1 MSHHPWDEFS
11 KSLAEEPVLRRESL
25 RRLGL
30 VLAGAVLGPLGT
42 QLAWAGHQDPC
53 KAFCT
58 CRNKRQ
64 QDQCLKACR
73 ACNKDPS
80 RLVGSCGNYF
90 CCGAGQSSCG
100 SYCADLANDPY
111 NCGACGDECDP
122 PGPYEYGACL
132 DGECRYDC
140 VEGAVYCDGACTF
153 LGWDPNNC
161 GGCGQICGGSTPY
174 CNGGACSECW
184 PGSMLCN
191 GICTDVLTDNGN
203 CGACGVVCPSTMYCA
218 AGVCVESE
226 PYDPGQY
233 F

>member
-1 MSHHPWDEFS
+1 MSEHWDEFS
-11 KSLAEEPVLRRESL
+11 KSVAQPVPRRESL

-30 VLAGAVLGPLGT
+30 VLAGAVLGPLGP
-42 QLAWAGHQDPC
+42 QFAWAGHQDPC
-53 KAFCT
+53 KAFCQ

-73 ACNKDPS
+73 ACNEDPS
-80 RLVGSCGNYF
+80 RLVGNCGNYF
-90 CCGAGQSSCG
+90 CCGAGQLSCG

-111 NCGACGDECDP
+111 NCGACGDPCEP

-132 DGECRYDC
+132 DGECRYAC

-174 CNGGACSECW
+174 CNGGACSECG